1 MSKAWRTPVPPHSL
15 NGRVGGETETKLD
28 MNVVQEKRRVC
39 QREAGL
45 TSTARRLLD
54 EGLGKSLCVEF
65 SAPAKLSGIGQTGTG
80 RQVATRRLQRPMDHA
95 VALKH
100 GGLLSTAVRYSWT
113 GADDP
118 SFGCNKVLGATSSNS
133 SAPAK
138 LPAEG
143 RGASRTGSAGKN
155 GGLLLRVVGN
165 SSTSGIYPSFGRNKV
180 LLFD

>member
-1 MSKAWRTPVPPHSL
+1 MLNSPLQPSFPGSAKQERADKLPPEGYS
-15 NGRVGGETETKLD
+15 GQWTT
-28 MNVVQEKRRVC
+28 
-39 QREAGL
+39 
-45 TSTARRLLD
+45 RLL
-54 EGLGKSLCVEF
+54 S
-65 SAPAKLSGIGQTGTG
+65 SN
-80 RQVATRRLQRPMDHA
+80 
-95 VALKH
+95 

-118 SFGCNKVLGATSSNS
+118 GFGCNKVLGRNKFEF